1 MESRRS
7 TIVSLI
13 LLLAVALAMFADLL
27 FVGGTRVLGHPGS
40 DMFLQY
46 FAWREFGF
54 RELAKGNLAL
64 WNPHIFSGAPYFGGM
79 QGALLYPPN
88 WIFLVLPTPVAINWS
103 VALHVFAIGAFM
115 FFWMKQRGLS
125 AQASFF
131 AGTLIMF
138 CGVFFPHVF
147 AGHLPQL
154 SAMTWSPLIFCSIDA
169 VFRTQR
175 VRWSLLGMFAI
186 AMQTFAGF
194 PQYVFYTAIIAGL
207 YVALRLIGHWN
218 WRIAAALASIYPAG
232 ALLAAVQLLPAI
244 QATRETTR
252 GFRLPFQFASMLS
265 LPPEN
270 FVTLLAPDFFGHIAR
285 YWGRWYLW
293 ETSVFI
299 GVVGLAFAIYAMIQ
313 CERRTKWHALI
324 VVCVALLLALGAY
337 TPLFSFLYNWVPG
350 FDRFRSI
357 SKFSFLAS
365 LFLCLLAASGLDRL
379 FRFAT
384 ANPSGGGQKRIEI
397 PFIAGIFAGAVALG
411 AAGWWTASTGS
422 WPGLMNASRT
432 SGQSYLLPQLYAD
445 TEFVAQ
451 SQHLAAMSLLVASGV
466 CALLGIILVFA
477 RREPRALVGVIV
489 LGAAE
494 MFVFAHGTRATFD
507 SSTIVNPDEKRF
519 LQENPGDYRIMNVAN
534 PNSAML
540 IGAQDMWGYEAT
552 VVRRYA
558 EFMTWSQGGDP
569 DQAMSYVQFVRYDPL
584 FAMLRLGYVLR
595 QHGTELEIGDAPEAP
610 VSHLH
615 LVSNCRVLPDRD
627 AIFDALRSAAFD
639 PTREVI
645 LESEP
650 EPKPSPSES
659 AGTARIIAASTDALE
674 IEADVEQ
681 PAILL
686 ITDAF
691 TSSWR
696 AVALPGSVQAKYQL
710 LPANYILRAVP
721 LQAGHHHL
729 RVEYARDALTI
740 GKWISLLAALAFLAA
755 LGRYAKLDRRY
766 WFGAISSRFRQ
777 VKPNPE

>member
-13 LLLAVALAMFADLL
+13 LLLAMALAMFADLL
-27 FVGGTRVLGHPGS
+27 FAGGRRVLGHPGS

-54 RELAKGNLAL
+54 RELAKENLAL
-64 WNPHIFSGAPYFGGM
+64 WNPHIFGGAPYFGGM

-88 WIFLVLPTPVAINWS
+88 WLFLVLSTSVAINWS

-115 FFWMKQRGLS
+115 FFWMKQRGLC
-125 AQASFF
+125 APASFF
-131 AGTLIMF
+131 AGILIMF
-138 CGVFFPHVF
+138 CGAFFPHVF

-175 VRWSLLGMFAI
+175 VRWSLLGIFAI
-186 AMQTFAGF
+186 AMQTLAGF
-194 PQYVFYTAIIAGL
+194 PQYVFYTAIIAGV
-207 YVALRLIGHWN
+207 YAALRLVGHWN
-218 WRIAAALASIYPAG
+218 WRIAAVLLSIYPAG
-232 ALLAAVQLLPAI
+232 ALLAAAQLLPAI
-244 QATRETTR
+244 QTTRETTR

-265 LPPEN
+265 LPLEN
-270 FVTLLAPDFFGHIAR
+270 FVTLIAPDFFGHIAR

-293 ETSVFI
+293 ETSLFI
-299 GVVGLAFAIYAMIQ
+299 GVAGLVFAIYAIIR
-313 CERRTKWHALI
+313 CGRGTKWCPVI
-324 VVCVALLLALGAY
+324 VIFVAFLLALGAY
-337 TPLFSFLYNWVPG
+337 TPLFSFLYTWVPG

-365 LFLCLLAASGLDRL
+365 LFLCLLAASGLDHL
-379 FRFAT
+379 FR
-384 ANPSGGGQKRIEI
+384 QKRIEF
-397 PFIAGIFAGAVALG
+397 PFISAVFAGAAAL
-411 AAGWWTASTGS
+411 AIAGWWTASTGS
-422 WPGLMNASRT
+422 WPGLMNASHA
-432 SGQSYLLPQLYAD
+432 SGQSYLFPQLYMDA
-445 TEFVAQ
+445 EFVAQ
-451 SQHLAAMSLLVASGV
+451 SQHLAAMSLFVAAGV
-466 CALLGIILVFA
+466 CALVGVILAFA
-477 RREPRALVGVIV
+477 RREPRALFGVIG
-489 LGAAE
+489 LSAAE
-494 MFVFAHGTRATFD
+494 MFIFAHGTRAAFD
-507 SSTIVNPDEKRF
+507 SATIVNPDEKHF
-519 LQENPGDYRIMNVAN
+519 LEQHSGDHRIMNVAN
-534 PNSAML
+534 PDSAML

-569 DQAMSYVQFVRYDPL
+569 DQAMSYVKFVRYDPL

-595 QHGTELEIGDAPEAP
+595 QHGTELEIGDAREPP
-610 VSHLH
+610 MSHLH
-615 LVSNCRVLPDRD
+615 LVSSYRVLSDRN
-627 AIFDALRSAAFD
+627 AIFDALRSTAFD
-639 PTREVI
+639 PAREVI

-650 EPKPSPSES
+650 EPRPSPSES
-659 AGTARIIAASTDALE
+659 AGTARIVAASTDALE

-691 TSSWR
+691 TPSWR
-696 AVALPGSVQAKYQL
+696 AVALPGSAQAKYQL

-740 GKWISLLAALAFLAA
+740 GKWISILATLAFLAA
-755 LGRYAKLDRRY
+755 LGRCARRDRRY
-766 WFGAISSRFRQ
+766 WLGAISSRLRQ
-777 VKPNPE
+777 AK

>member
-7 TIVSLI
+7 TIVSLV

-27 FVGGTRVLGHPGS
+27 FAGGTRVLGHPGS

-64 WNPHIFSGAPYFGGM
+64 WNPHIFSGAPYCGGM
-79 QGALLYPPN
+79 QGALLYAPN
-88 WIFLVLPTPVAINWS
+88 WLFLVLPTAVAINWS

-125 AQASFF
+125 AAASFF
-131 AGTLIMF
+131 AGMLVMF
-138 CGVFFPHVF
+138 CGAFFPHVF

-154 SAMTWSPLIFCSIDA
+154 TAMTWSPLIFCSIDA
-169 VFRTQR
+169 VFRNPR
-175 VRWSLLGMFAI
+175 VCWSLLGMFAI
-186 AMQTFAGF
+186 GMQTLAGF

-207 YVALRLIGHWN
+207 YAALRLVGHWN
-218 WRIAAALASIYPAG
+218 WRIATALLSIYPAG
-232 ALLAAVQLLPAI
+232 GLLAAAQLLPAI
-244 QATRETTR
+244 QTMRETAR

-270 FVTLLAPDFFGHIAR
+270 FMTLLAPNFFGQMAK

-293 ETSVFI
+293 ETSLFI
-299 GVVGLAFAIYAMIQ
+299 GVAGLVFAIYATIR
-313 CERRTKWHALI
+313 CERATKWRSL
-324 VVCVALLLALGAY
+324 VVISAAFLLALGAY
-337 TPLFSFLYNWVPG
+337 TPLFGLLYTWVPG

-379 FRFAT
+379 FR
-384 ANPSGGGQKRIEI
+384 QKRIET
-397 PFIAGIFAGAVALG
+397 PFIAAVLAGAAALG
-411 AAGWWTASTGS
+411 LAGWWTASAGF
-422 WPGLMNASRT
+422 WPGLMKAIRA
-432 SGQSYLLPQLYAD
+432 SGQSYLFPQLYAD
-445 TEFVAQ
+445 TEFIAQ
-451 SQHLAAMSLLVASGV
+451 SQHLAAMSLFVAAGV
-466 CALLGIILVFA
+466 CALLGIILAFA
-477 RREPRALVGVIV
+477 RREPRALFGVIGLSAV
-489 LGAAE
+489 E

-507 SSTIVNPDEKRF
+507 SAIIVNPDEKSF
-519 LQENPGDYRIMNVAN
+519 LSEHPGDYRIMNVAN

-569 DQAMSYVQFVRYDPL
+569 DQAMSYVKFVRYDPL
-584 FAMLRLGYVLR
+584 FGMLRLGYVLR
-595 QHGTELEIGDAPEAP
+595 QHGTELEIGDAPEP
-610 VSHLH
+610 PMSHLQ
-615 LVSNCRVLPDRD
+615 LVSNYSVLPDRN

-639 PTREVI
+639 PAREVI

-650 EPKPSPSES
+650 EPRPSPSES
-659 AGTARIIAASTDALE
+659 AGTARIVASSTDALE
-674 IEADVEQ
+674 IEADVQQ

-691 TSSWR
+691 TPSWR
-696 AVALPGSVQAKYQL
+696 AVALPGSVQTNYKL

-740 GKWISLLAALAFLAA
+740 GKWISILATLAFLAA
-755 LGRYAKLDRRY
+755 LGRCATLDRRY
-766 WFGAISSRFRQ
+766 WLGEISSRCRQ
-777 VKPNPE
+777 A

>member
-13 LLLAVALAMFADLL
+13 LLLAMALAMFGDLL
-27 FVGGTRVLGHPGS
+27 FADGTRVLGHPGS

-88 WIFLVLPTPVAINWS
+88 LLFLVLPTPVAIDWS

-115 FFWMKQRGLS
+115 FLWMKQRGLS
-125 AQASFF
+125 APASFF
-131 AGTLIMF
+131 AGTLVMF
-138 CGVFFPHVF
+138 CGAFSPHVF

-169 VFRTQR
+169 VFRTQCPESFR
-175 VRWSLLGMFAI
+175 GWSLLGMFAI
-186 AMQTFAGF
+186 AMQTLAGF

-207 YVALRLIGHWN
+207 YAALQLIGHWN
-218 WRIAAALASIYPAG
+218 WRIAAALLSIYPAG

-244 QATRETTR
+244 QTTRETTR

-270 FVTLLAPDFFGHIAR
+270 LVTLVAPDFFGHMAR

-293 ETSVFI
+293 ETSLFI
-299 GVVGLAFAIYAMIQ
+299 GVAGLAFAIYATIR
-313 CERRTKWHALI
+313 CERGTKWHALI
-324 VVCVALLLALGAY
+324 VVCVAFLLALGAY
-337 TPLFSFLYNWVPG
+337 TPLFGFLYAWVPG

-379 FRFAT
+379 FR
-384 ANPSGGGQKRIEI
+384 QKRIET
-397 PFIAGIFAGAVALG
+397 PFIAAVFAGVAALSV
-411 AAGWWTASTGS
+411 AGWWTASTGS
-422 WPGLMNASRT
+422 WPELMNASRA
-432 SGQSYLLPQLYAD
+432 SGQSYLFPQLYAE
-445 TEFVAQ
+445 TEFLVQ
-451 SQHLAAMSLLVASGV
+451 SQHVAAMSLFVAAGV
-466 CALLGIILVFA
+466 CALLGIILAFA
-477 RREPRALVGVIV
+477 KREPRALFGVIA
-489 LGAAE
+489 LGTAE
-494 MFVFAHGTRATFD
+494 MLIFAHGARATFD
-507 SSTIVNPDEKRF
+507 SATIVNPDEKRF
-519 LQENPGDYRIMNVAN
+519 LEEHTGDYRILNVAN

-540 IGAQDMWGYEAT
+540 IDAQDMWGYEAT

-569 DQAMSYVQFVRYDPL
+569 DQAMSYVKFVRYDPL
-584 FAMLRLGYVLR
+584 FAMLRLRYAVGQR
-595 QHGTELEIGDAPEAP
+595 GNELEIGNAPEPAM
-610 VSHLH
+610 SHLH
-615 LVSNCRVLPDRD
+615 LVSSYRVLPDRK
-627 AIFDALRSAAFD
+627 AIFDALRSTTFD
-639 PTREVI
+639 TAREVI

-650 EPKPSPSES
+650 EPKPLPAES
-659 AGTARIIAASTDALE
+659 AGTARIVAASTDALE
-674 IEADVEQ
+674 IEAETEQ
-681 PAILL
+681 PCILL

-691 TSSWR
+691 TPSWR
-696 AVALPGSVQAKYQL
+696 AVALPGSIQTNYKL

-721 LQAGHHHL
+721 LLAGHHHL
-729 RVEYARDALTI
+729 RVEYARDALAI
-740 GKWISLLAALAFLAA
+740 GKWISILASLAFLAA
-755 LGRYAKLDRRY
+755 LGWCSKN
-766 WFGAISSRFRQ
+766 RF
-777 VKPNPE
+777 N

>member
-1 MESRRS
+1 MMDGHRS
-7 TIVSLI
+7 TIFSLI
-13 LLLAVALAMFADLL
+13 LLLTMALAMFGDLL
-27 FVGGTRVLGHPGS
+27 FAGGTRVLGHPGG

-88 WIFLVLPTPVAINWS
+88 WLFLVLPPPVAINWT

-125 AQASFF
+125 APASFF
-131 AGTLIMF
+131 AGTLIMC
-138 CGVFFPHVF
+138 CGAFFPHIF

-186 AMQTFAGF
+186 AMQVLAGF

-207 YVALRLIGHWN
+207 YTALRLIGHWN
-218 WRIAAALASIYPAG
+218 WRVAAALLTIYPGG
-232 ALLAAVQLLPAI
+232 ALLAAAQLLPAI
-244 QATRETTR
+244 QTTRETTR

-270 FVTLLAPDFFGHIAR
+270 FVTLLAPDFLGQVAK

-293 ETSVFI
+293 ETSLFI
-299 GVVGLAFAIYAMIQ
+299 GVAGFVLAIYATIR
-313 CERRTKWHALI
+313 CERGTKWRPLI
-324 VVCVALLLALGAY
+324 VLCVAFLLALGAY
-337 TPLFSFLYNWVPG
+337 TPLFSFLYTWVPG

-365 LFLCLLAASGLDRL
+365 LFLCLLAASGLHRL
-379 FRFAT
+379 FR
-384 ANPSGGGQKRIEI
+384 QKRIET
-397 PFIAGIFAGAVALG
+397 PFIAAVFAGAVALG
-411 AAGWWTASTGS
+411 VVGWWTARTGS
-422 WPGLMNASRT
+422 WPGLMNASRV
-432 SGQSYLLPQLYAD
+432 SGQSYLFPQLYAD

-451 SQHLAAMSLLVASGV
+451 SQHLAAMSLFVAAGV
-466 CALLGIILVFA
+466 CALLGIILAFA
-477 RREPRALVGVIV
+477 RREPRALFGVIV

-494 MFVFAHGTRATFD
+494 MFVFAHSTRATFD
-507 SSTIVNPDEKRF
+507 SATIVNPDEKRF
-519 LQENPGDYRIMNVAN
+519 LEEHAGDYRIMNVAN

-569 DQAMSYVQFVRYDPL
+569 DQTMSYVKFIRYDPL
-584 FAMLRLGYVLR
+584 FAMLRLRYVLGQR
-595 QHGTELEIGDAPEAP
+595 GNELEIGDAPEPAM
-610 VSHLH
+610 SHLH
-615 LVSNCRVLPDRD
+615 IVSSYRVLPDRN
-627 AIFDALRSAAFD
+627 AIFDAMRSATFD
-639 PTREVI
+639 SAREVI

-650 EPKPSPSES
+650 EPKPSPAES
-659 AGTARIIAASTDALE
+659 AGTARIVAASTDALE
-674 IEADVEQ
+674 IEVDVDQ

-686 ITDAF
+686 VTDAF
-691 TSSWR
+691 TPSWR
-696 AVALPGSVQAKYQL
+696 AVALSGSVQTNYKL

-721 LQAGHHHL
+721 LLAGHHHL
-729 RVEYARDALTI
+729 RIEYARDALTI
-740 GKWISLLAALAFLAA
+740 GKWISILATLAFLAA
-755 LGRYAKLDRRY
+755 FGRCATLDRRY
-766 WFGAISSRFRQ
+766 WSGAISSRLRQ
-777 VKPNPE
+777 VKPTPE